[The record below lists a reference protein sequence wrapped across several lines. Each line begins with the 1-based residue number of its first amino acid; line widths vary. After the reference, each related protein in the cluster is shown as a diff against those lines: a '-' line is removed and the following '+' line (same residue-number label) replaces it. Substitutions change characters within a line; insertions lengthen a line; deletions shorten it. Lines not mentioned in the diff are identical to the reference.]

1 MRGVRRWFRLR
12 SVERDVDEEIAF
24 HFAELVRDLERGGYP
39 ARAAREE
46 AARQFGDEQHY
57 RRQLVTIDRS
67 VAAQARWTR
76 RWEAVRDTVK
86 YAVRGIIRSPALSI
100 GILLAFGFGIG
111 ANATMYETVE
121 RMLLRPPPHIEDP
134 DEVRRVLVHRLRD
147 GERTHGATITFTDYR
162 ELVDTRGFS
171 EVAAVASEP
180 VTIGHGEAAEPARM
194 VVVTASYWPLLGV
207 RPALGR
213 FFTKDEDRIGGAR
226 VVVLSHARWQ
236 RDHGGSADVL
246 GQTIDFGSGPYTIV
260 GVTPKGFT
268 GVDLQPVDFFAPL
281 MVREEQA
288 FGHAK
293 WVDGC
298 CYFMLSAVVRL
309 ERGAPVEAV
318 EAEAT
323 TRHRAAWSDV
333 PFYDAEARV
342 VLAPLLEAR
351 GPNAPSE
358 VAVARWLLGVAA
370 VVLLIACLNVANLL
384 LARMLRQRREFS
396 IRLALGISRSRLVA
410 QIMAEAVLLGL
421 LGGGIA
427 LLLALWGGTLVQN
440 TLLPNI
446 DWTGGPSAAML
457 FMVVVISV
465 LAGAISAVFPAL
477 QASRGDVGSG
487 LRTTAGGISRSSS
500 RVRAGLTVVQAAL
513 SVLLLVGAG
522 LFVRSLNRVQHTDF
536 GLALWE
542 VAHVAPVFVAGTT
555 EAEER
560 TQYLE
565 EAAQRVSRL
574 PGVTEAAVAS
584 GTPFLSA
591 YIGPLRADGL
601 DSIPAAPTGGPYA
614 HAVDNAYF
622 RTMGVRLQRGR
633 LFDDRETLISP
644 RVVIINE
651 SFAQALWPGE
661 NPLGRCLYV
670 ESSDAPCSEVI
681 GVVHDARRRSLI
693 EETTFQYYMPIQ
705 QQQTSQ
711 AANSLL
717 LRIPGD
723 MPTTLA
729 AVQRELLALDA
740 RVRFVRS
747 RPVAEFVAGELRQ
760 WRLGATMF
768 SVFGMLALLVAGIG
782 LYSVLAF
789 DVAQRVRE
797 IGLRAALGASGG
809 SIIKLV
815 MSRAMRITAIGIG
828 AGVLLAIILAPRLR
842 DLLYQ
847 TSPHDALTLAGVT
860 AALCVVAL
868 AAAWVPAWR
877 ASRVD
882 PNVALKAE

>member
-1 MRGVRRWFRLR
+1 
-12 SVERDVDEEIAF
+12 
-24 HFAELVRDLERGGYP
+24 
-39 ARAAREE
+39 
-46 AARQFGDEQHY
+46 
-57 RRQLVTIDRS
+57 
-67 VAAQARWTR
+67 
-76 RWEAVRDTVK
+76 
-86 YAVRGIIRSPALSI
+86 
-100 GILLAFGFGIG
+100 
-111 ANATMYETVE
+111 
-121 RMLLRPPPHIEDP
+121 
-134 DEVRRVLVHRLRD
+134 
-147 GERTHGATITFTDYR
+147 
-162 ELVDTRGFS
+162 
-171 EVAAVASEP
+171 
-180 VTIGHGEAAEPARM
+180 
-194 VVVTASYWPLLGV
+194 
-207 RPALGR
+207 
-213 FFTKDEDRIGGAR
+213 
-226 VVVLSHARWQ
+226 
-236 RDHGGSADVL
+236 
-246 GQTIDFGSGPYTIV
+246 
-260 GVTPKGFT
+260 
-268 GVDLQPVDFFAPL
+268 
-281 MVREEQA
+281 
-288 FGHAK
+288 
-293 WVDGC
+293 
-298 CYFMLSAVVRL
+298 
-309 ERGAPVEAV
+309 
-318 EAEAT
+318 
-323 TRHRAAWSDV
+323 
-333 PFYDAEARV
+333 
-342 VLAPLLEAR
+342 
-351 GPNAPSE
+351 
-358 VAVARWLLGVAA
+358 
-370 VVLLIACLNVANLL
+370 
-384 LARMLRQRREFS
+384 
-396 IRLALGISRSRLVA
+396 
-410 QIMAEAVLLGL
+410 
-421 LGGGIA
+421 
-427 LLLALWGGTLVQN
+427 
-440 TLLPNI
+440 
-446 DWTGGPSAAML
+446 
-457 FMVVVISV
+457 
-465 LAGAISAVFPAL
+465 
-477 QASRGDVGSG
+477 
-487 LRTTAGGISRSSS
+487 
-500 RVRAGLTVVQAAL
+500 VVQAAL

-644 RVVIINE
+644 RVAILNE

-693 EETTFQYYMPIQ
+693 EETTFQYYLPIQ

-809 SIIKLV
+809 SIITLV

-828 AGVLLAIILAPRLR
+828 AGVVLAVILAPRLR

-847 TSPHDALTLAGVT
+847 TSPHDALTLAVVT

>member
-39 ARAAREE
+39 PGTAREE

-57 RRQLVTIDRS
+57 RRQLLMIGRS
-67 VAAQARWTR
+67 AAAQAQWRR
-76 RWEAVRDTVK
+76 RWEAVGDTLK
-86 YAVRGIIRSPALSI
+86 FAVRGIIRSPALSA

-111 ANATMYETVE
+111 ANATMYEAVE

-134 DEVRRVLVHRLRD
+134 DEVRRVLVHRLD
-147 GERTHGATITFTDYR
+147 FDERSHNATITFTDYR
-162 ELVDTRGFS
+162 ELVDTRGLS
-171 EVAAVASEP
+171 QVAAVAGQA
-180 VTIGHGEAAEPARM
+180 VTIGHGEAAEPAQM
-194 VVVTASYWPLLGV
+194 VVVTASYWQLLGV

-213 FFTKDEDRIGGAR
+213 FFTEEEDRLGGAR

-246 GQTIDFGSGPYTIV
+246 GQAIDFGSGPYTII

-268 GVDLQPVDFFAPL
+268 GVDLQPVDFFAPF
-281 MVREEQA
+281 MVRQELA
-288 FGHAK
+288 WGHTN
-293 WVDGC
+293 WVESC
-298 CYFMLSAVVRL
+298 CYFMLSAIVRL
-309 ERGAPVEAV
+309 ERDAAVEAV

-323 TRHRAAWSDV
+323 TRHRAAWSDA
-333 PFYDAEARV
+333 PFYDADARIV
-342 VLAPLLEAR
+342 IAPLLEAR

-396 IRLALGISRSRLVA
+396 IRLALGISRSRLVG
-410 QIMAEAVLLGL
+410 QIVAEAVLLGL
-421 LGGGIA
+421 LGGGVA
-427 LLLALWGGTLVQN
+427 LLLALWGGTLIQN
-440 TLLPNI
+440 TLMPNI
-446 DWTGGPSAAML
+446 DWTGGPSTTML
-457 FMVVVISV
+457 FVVVMISV
-465 LAGAISAVFPAL
+465 LAGALSAVVPAL

-487 LRTTAGGISRSSS
+487 LRTAAGGISRTSS
-500 RVRAGLTVVQAAL
+500 RVRAGLTIVQAAL

-522 LFVRSLNRVQHTDF
+522 LFVRSLDRVQHTDF
-536 GLALWE
+536 GLSLWE

-555 EAEER
+555 EAADR
-560 TQYLE
+560 TRYLE
-565 EAAQRVSRL
+565 EAAQRIARL
-574 PGVTEAAVAS
+574 PGVTEVAVAS

-591 YIGPLRADGL
+591 HIGPLRADGL
-601 DSIPAAPTGGPYA
+601 DSIPAAPTGRPYA

-633 LFDDRETLISP
+633 LFDDRETQTSQ
-644 RVVIINE
+644 RVVIINA

-661 NPLGRCLYV
+661 NALGRCLYI
-670 ESSDAPCSEVI
+670 ESADAPCSEII
-681 GVVHDARRRSLI
+681 GVVHDARRGSLV
-693 EETTFQYYMPIQ
+693 EETTFQYYVPIQ
-705 QQQTSQ
+705 QRQTPQSP
-711 AANSLL
+711 NSLL
-717 LRIPGD
+717 VRIPGD
-723 MPTTLA
+723 MPATLA
-729 AVQRELLALDA
+729 AVQRELLAVDA

-747 RPVAEFVAGELRQ
+747 RPLAELVAGELRQ

-797 IGLRAALGASGG
+797 IGLRAALGASAG
-809 SIIKLV
+809 SIITLV
-815 MSRAMRITAIGIG
+815 MSRALRITAIGIG

-847 TSPHDALTLAGVT
+847 TSPHDTLTLAVVV
-860 AALCVVAL
+860 AALWVVAL
-868 AAAWVPAWR
+868 AAAWIPAWR